1 MNHAQAPV
9 EFGFDEPAPFARVPE
24 MLLSDEPWRDSPWDI
39 GAVEHGEQ
47 PAVIGG
53 GLSSADGMLCIE
65 VGVERSRP
73 RADSGGRPPR
83 ARARRRR
90 PRGSRASTSG
100 ASRNP
105 TPGGLARRRL
115 LAVCGRDR
123 EAWLDYAGDAESV
136 TRIFVGWAVARG
148 AKLYAAAAA
157 SASRRRPGRRDGF
170 GVYVVDERALLAAT
184 LALPRLCCVAPDA
197 LRFDLADVR
206 TSPGVGKAVKRL
218 SGAPKAASVVLPAVL
233 ALSAAGRRPAAPAE
247 SREDGTRVY
256 AFADCSRRKNAQR
269 CADGALYGAADG
281 DERLSRG
288 LRADEVEKIGRR
300 AGVDPSPA
308 DQRPTTRY
316 DVAPLR
322 EPLPKVQAVLRACR
336 AKSIR
341 CFHTRQGYRPDL
353 ADLSAYAR
361 RKFKRAGVTV
371 GAAGPLGRLFVRGEP
386 GSEIVEAARPREG
399 EPVIDKT
406 ANDAFIGTD
415 LDRLLRCAGVRHL
428 VVVGNT
434 LDCCVHS
441 TLRHANDLGLFQHY
455 ETLLLSDC
463 CGCVDA
469 RLKRSFV
476 ESVCLEG
483 GLFGAVATSAH
494 FLDALR
500 RLDAAPPPPKETPPT
515 TPPSAR
521 SSQMGSPIGI
531 ATKAT
536 VAGAL

>member
-1 MNHAQAPV
+1 M
-9 EFGFDEPAPFARVPE
+9 
-24 MLLSDEPWRDSPWDI
+24 
-39 GAVEHGEQ
+39 
-47 PAVIGG
+47 
-53 GLSSADGMLCIE
+53 
-65 VGVERSRP
+65 
-73 RADSGGRPPR
+73 
-83 ARARRRR
+83 
-90 PRGSRASTSG
+90 
-100 ASRNP
+100 
-105 TPGGLARRRL
+105 
-115 LAVCGRDR
+115 
-123 EAWLDYAGDAESV
+123 
-136 TRIFVGWAVARG
+136 
-148 AKLYAAAAA
+148 
-157 SASRRRPGRRDGF
+157 
-170 GVYVVDERALLAAT
+170 
-184 LALPRLCCVAPDA
+184 
-197 LRFDLADVR
+197 
-206 TSPGVGKAVKRL
+206 
-218 SGAPKAASVVLPAVL
+218 
-233 ALSAAGRRPAAPAE
+233 
-247 SREDGTRVY
+247 
-256 AFADCSRRKNAQR
+256 
-269 CADGALYGAADG
+269 
-281 DERLSRG
+281 
-288 LRADEVEKIGRR
+288 
-300 AGVDPSPA
+300 
-308 DQRPTTRY
+308 
-316 DVAPLR
+316 
-322 EPLPKVQAVLRACR
+322 LRACR

-441 TLRHANDLGLFQHY
+441 TLRHANDLDY

-500 RLDAAPPPPKETPPT
+500 RLDAAPPPPKETPPS

>member
-1 MNHAQAPV
+1 MNHAKAPV
-9 EFGFDEPAPFARVPE
+9 EFGFDEPAPFARVPG
-24 MLLSDEPWRDSPWDI
+24 MRLSDEPWRDSPWDI

-83 ARARRRR
+83 AR
-90 PRGSRASTSG
+90 G
-100 ASRNP
+100 ASPASERLA
-105 TPGGLARRRL
+105 GLDKRRVAKSYAPAAGWRGRRL

-148 AKLYAAAAA
+148 AKLYVDGDDGVCVA
-157 SASRRRPGRRDGF
+157 SGDQDDATVF

-184 LALPRLCCVAPDA
+184 LARRGCAA
-197 LRFDLADVR
+197 SRRTRRFDLADVA
-206 TSPGVGKAVKRL
+206 GVARVPTTPRPTDLVEARHKIAARPFAFPLGGDALDPATTALLVIDLQRLLRRGRLHAPWVAARRL
-218 SGAPKAASVVLPAVL
+218 SA
-233 ALSAAGRRPAAPAE
+233 
-247 SREDGTRVY
+247 
-256 AFADCSRRKNAQR
+256 CSPETNPPL
-269 CADGALYGAADG
+269 G
-281 DERLSRG
+281 
-288 LRADEVEKIGRR
+288 
-300 AGVDPSPA
+300 
-308 DQRPTTRY
+308 Y

-441 TLRHANDLGLFQHY
+441 TLRHANDLGLFQ
-455 ETLLLSDC
+455 
-463 CGCVDA
+463 
-469 RLKRSFV
+469 RR
-476 ESVCLEG
+476 
-483 GLFGAVATSAH
+483 ATGVFFRVNFA
-494 FLDALR
+494 
-500 RLDAAPPPPKETPPT
+500 
-515 TPPSAR
+515 
-521 SSQMGSPIGI
+521 
-531 ATKAT
+531 
-536 VAGAL
+536 

>member
-1 MNHAQAPV
+1 
-9 EFGFDEPAPFARVPE
+9 

-83 ARARRRR
+83 AR
-90 PRGSRASTSG
+90 G
-100 ASRNP
+100 ASPASARLA
-105 TPGGLARRRL
+105 GLDKRRVAKSYARRRL
-115 LAVCGRDR
+115 ARPAAAGRLRPGPRGLARLRGRRRIRDADLRRLGRRARR
-123 EAWLDYAGDAESV
+123 EA
-136 TRIFVGWAVARG
+136 RQ
-148 AKLYAAAAA
+148 
-157 SASRRRPGRRDGF
+157 RRRRRLRRGGDQDDATVF

-256 AFADCSRRKNAQR
+256 AFADCSAAEKDARR
-269 CADGALYGAADG
+269 CADDALYGAADG

-300 AGVDPSPA
+300 AGVDPSP
-308 DQRPTTRY
+308 DR
-316 DVAPLR
+316 
-322 EPLPKVQAVLRACR
+322 
-336 AKSIR
+336 
-341 CFHTRQGYRPDL
+341 
-353 ADLSAYAR
+353 AR
-361 RKFKRAGVTV
+361 RLVSR
-371 GAAGPLGRLFVRGEP
+371 
-386 GSEIVEAARPREG
+386 
-399 EPVIDKT
+399 
-406 ANDAFIGTD
+406 DALALPD
-415 LDRLLRCAGVRHL
+415 
-428 VVVGNT
+428 
-434 LDCCVHS
+434 
-441 TLRHANDLGLFQHY
+441 Y

>member
-1 MNHAQAPV
+1 MNHAKAPV

-83 ARARRRR
+83 AR
-90 PRGSRASTSG
+90 G
-100 ASRNP
+100 ASPASARLA
-105 TPGGLARRRL
+105 GLDKRRVAKSYAPAAGWRGRRL

-148 AKLYAAAAA
+148 AKLYVDGDDGVCVA
-157 SASRRRPGRRDGF
+157 SGDQDDATVF

-256 AFADCSRRKNAQR
+256 CFADCSAAEKDAPR
-269 CADGALYGAADG
+269 CADDALYGAADG

-308 DQRPTTRY
+308 RTRARRLVSRETRSRSQVPTTPRPT
-316 DVAPLR
+316 
-322 EPLPKVQAVLRACR
+322 
-336 AKSIR
+336 
-341 CFHTRQGYRPDL
+341 DL
-353 ADLSAYAR
+353 VEAR
-361 RKFKRAGVTV
+361 HK
-371 GAAGPLGRLFVRGEP
+371 
-386 GSEIVEAARPREG
+386 IAARPFAFPLGGDALDPATTALLVVDLQRDFCDEG
-399 EPVIDKT
+399 GYMC
-406 ANDAFIGTD
+406 AMGRRAAS
-415 LDRLLRCAGVRHL
+415 LRLLS
-428 VVVGNT
+428 GN
-434 LDCCVHS
+434 
-441 TLRHANDLGLFQHY
+441 
-455 ETLLLSDC
+455 E
-463 CGCVDA
+463 
-469 RLKRSFV
+469 
-476 ESVCLEG
+476 
-483 GLFGAVATSAH
+483 
-494 FLDALR
+494 
-500 RLDAAPPPPKETPPT
+500 
-515 TPPSAR
+515 PSAR
-521 SSQMGSPIGI
+521 LRRRAAPRAAAQGPGGAPRVPRQVDPLLPHAPGLPARPRGSVGLRAAQVQARGRDRGCRGPPR
-531 ATKAT
+531 ASLRPRR
-536 VAGAL
+536 AGQRDRRGRAAPRG